1 MLNYLKKYWLFCLLA
16 PLFMIGEV
24 SMDLLQPSMMAE
36 IVDQGVMKQD
46 ISLIISLGI
55 KMIIA
60 VFLGGISGIICN
72 IFANLAAQ
80 NFGNDLRKD
89 LFRKIIH
96 LSFKEISEFST
107 GSLITRLSSDVTQ
120 VQQTVMMA
128 VRGFVRNSVMLA
140 GGIYMLYR
148 QSGEYALVAAL
159 FLPFVV
165 GFIIFFLKKA
175 SPKFCVVQKKLDGIH
190 QLLQETII
198 GARVIKAYAREDEQ
212 KEKFGQANT
221 EYYRINMSV
230 QYLLAFLS
238 PCMNIILNL
247 CIVGVIFVGGY
258 SVKNHGSITPGQ
270 TMASIT
276 YLAQI
281 LHGITFMANI
291 FQTFTRSK
299 ASADRIKEVLFIENS
314 IAEGKGI
321 KTEEEKGTIEFK
333 HVFFS
338 YSSDE
343 NYVLKDI
350 SFQIKEGETFGI
362 IGTTGSGKSTL
373 VHLIPRFYDVSSGEI
388 LVDGCNVKE
397 YPLSVLRE
405 KISIVLQ
412 KPELYSRSLKDNIL
426 WSKSGACEEEVK
438 YAASIAQAHQFIE
451 ESIQGY
457 DTLVTERGHSLSGGQ
472 KQRISIA
479 RTLLKDHEILI
490 FDDATNALDLKTES
504 MLYEALEKAYPG
516 KTKMIIAQRIATVL
530 RADRI
535 AVLDSGQIL
544 AIGSHE
550 ELMESCSLY
559 KEIFASQQREG
570 EVWHEG

>member
-46 ISLIISLGI
+46 ISLIVSLGI

-159 FLPFVV
+159 SLPFVV

-198 GARVIKAYAREDEQ
+198 GARVIKAYGREDEQ

>member
-159 FLPFVV
+159 SLPFVV

>member
-46 ISLIISLGI
+46 ISLIVSLGI

-159 FLPFVV
+159 SLPFVV

-198 GARVIKAYAREDEQ
+198 GARVIKAYGREDEQ

-258 SVKNHGSITPGQ
+258 SVKNYGSITPGQ

>member
-159 FLPFVV
+159 SLPFVV

-198 GARVIKAYAREDEQ
+198 GARVIKAYGREDEQ

-258 SVKNHGSITPGQ
+258 SVKNYGSITPGQ

-438 YAASIAQAHQFIE
+438 YVASIAQAHQFIE

-479 RTLLKDHEILI
+479 RSLLKDHEILI

>member
-46 ISLIISLGI
+46 ISLIISSGI

-148 QSGEYALVAAL
+148 QSGEYAMVAAL
-159 FLPFVV
+159 SLPFVV

-212 KEKFGQANT
+212 KEKFAQANT

-338 YSSDE
+338 YSNDE

-397 YPLSVLRE
+397 YPLSALRE

-479 RTLLKDHEILI
+479 RALLKDHEILI

-570 EVWHEG
+570 EVWHES

>member
-46 ISLIISLGI
+46 ISLIISSGI

-148 QSGEYALVAAL
+148 QSGEYAMVAAL
-159 FLPFVV
+159 SLPFVV

-479 RTLLKDHEILI
+479 RALLKDHEILI

>member
-570 EVWHEG
+570 EVWHED

>member
-479 RTLLKDHEILI
+479 RTLLKNHEILI

-535 AVLDSGQIL
+535 VVLDSGQIL

>member
-46 ISLIISLGI
+46 ISLIVSLGI

-479 RTLLKDHEILI
+479 RTLLKDQEILI

>member
-314 IAEGKGI
+314 IAEGKGM

-438 YAASIAQAHQFIE
+438 YVASIAQAHQFIE

-479 RTLLKDHEILI
+479 RSLLKDHEILI

>member
-299 ASADRIKEVLFIENS
+299 ASADRIKEVFFIENS

-479 RTLLKDHEILI
+479 RTLLKNHEILI

-535 AVLDSGQIL
+535 VVLDSGQIL

>member
-258 SVKNHGSITPGQ
+258 SVKNQGSITPGQ

-570 EVWHEG
+570 EVWHED

>member
-1 MLNYLKKYWLFCLLA
+1 M
-16 PLFMIGEV
+16 
-24 SMDLLQPSMMAE
+24 
-36 IVDQGVMKQD
+36 
-46 ISLIISLGI
+46 
-55 KMIIA
+55 
-60 VFLGGISGIICN
+60 
-72 IFANLAAQ
+72 
-80 NFGNDLRKD
+80 
-89 LFRKIIH
+89 
-96 LSFKEISEFST
+96 
-107 GSLITRLSSDVTQ
+107 
-120 VQQTVMMA
+120 
-128 VRGFVRNSVMLA
+128 
-140 GGIYMLYR
+140 
-148 QSGEYALVAAL
+148 
-159 FLPFVV
+159 
-165 GFIIFFLKKA
+165 
-175 SPKFCVVQKKLDGIH
+175 
-190 QLLQETII
+190 
-198 GARVIKAYAREDEQ
+198 
-212 KEKFGQANT
+212 
-221 EYYRINMSV
+221 
-230 QYLLAFLS
+230 
-238 PCMNIILNL
+238 
-247 CIVGVIFVGGY
+247 
-258 SVKNHGSITPGQ
+258 
-270 TMASIT
+270 
-276 YLAQI
+276 
-281 LHGITFMANI
+281 
-291 FQTFTRSK
+291 
-299 ASADRIKEVLFIENS
+299 
-314 IAEGKGI
+314 
-321 KTEEEKGTIEFK
+321 
-333 HVFFS
+333 
-338 YSSDE
+338 
-343 NYVLKDI
+343 KDI

-373 VHLIPRFYDVSSGEI
+373 VHLISRFYDVSSGEI

-426 WSKSGACEEEVK
+426 WSKSGACEEEVE

-479 RTLLKDHEILI
+479 RSLLKDHEILI

>member
-479 RTLLKDHEILI
+479 RSLLKDHEILI